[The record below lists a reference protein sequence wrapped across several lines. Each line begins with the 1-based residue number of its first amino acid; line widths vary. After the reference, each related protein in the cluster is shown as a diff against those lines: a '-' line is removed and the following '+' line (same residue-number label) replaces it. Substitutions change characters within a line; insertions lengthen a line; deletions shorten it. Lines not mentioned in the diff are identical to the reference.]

1 MPYRLK
7 GNTVQVKRKGRWVN
21 LKTHKT
27 ARAAKAHLTALNINV
42 REK

>member
-1 MPYRLK
+1 MPYKVK
-7 GNTVQVKRKGRWVN
+7 GKTVYVKRGARWVS